1 MATLWRGV
9 AGADLVVHVRGG
21 YEDGQAG
28 VEVKSGGLIGVK
40 VAGGGEGANLDEK
53 FERRLRF
60 EVEEWVRGGGWGG
73 TVIRDVGGGGGGR
86 VGGGGGESMKL

>member
-21 YEDGQAG
+21 CEDGQAG

-40 VAGGGEGANLDEK
+40 VAGAPGEGVMSLDEK
-53 FERRLRF
+53 VERRLRF

-73 TVIRDVGGGGGGR
+73 PVVSRDVGGGGR
-86 VGGGGGESMKL
+86 VGGGREGMDF